1 MADEGHLLKNEDSDI
16 YKAMN
21 QISTRRRIMLTGT
34 PLQNNLFEFFTMVQF
49 VHPGQ
54 LGTKTEFGK
63 NFVKVLEKGQT
74 VDSTQSDVRA
84 MKRRALILHKLL
96 ESNFLF

>member
-49 VHPGQ
+49 VAPGQ
-54 LGTKTEFGK
+54 LGTKMEFGK

-84 MKRRALILHKLL
+84 MKRRALILHKML
-96 ESNFLF
+96 ESNFFL